1 MQVGSLVEWQV
12 GGEVEEGYGIVLEIN
27 DKYIIVYW
35 LRIEDETHLTLADGI
50 VKYPLNGADVQ
61 NNNLVEVVCE

>member
-1 MQVGSLVEWQV
+1 MRVGTLVEWQV

-35 LRIEDETHLTLADGI
+35 LRIEDETHLSLADGI
-50 VKYPLNGADVQ
+50 VKYPLNGADIES
-61 NNNLVEVVCE
+61 NHLVEVVCE